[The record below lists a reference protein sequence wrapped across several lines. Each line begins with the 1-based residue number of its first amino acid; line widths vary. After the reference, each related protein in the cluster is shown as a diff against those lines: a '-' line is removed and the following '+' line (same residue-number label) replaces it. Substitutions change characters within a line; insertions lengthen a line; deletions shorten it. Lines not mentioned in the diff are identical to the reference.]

1 MVWYES
7 ARLPHGRPSRC
18 SQPTIYL
25 LLIIIVRFQGQFYDN
40 VFVHFKPADRRWYG
54 VEVMGIR

>member
-1 MVWYES
+1 MIVV
-7 ARLPHGRPSRC
+7 
-18 SQPTIYL
+18 
-25 LLIIIVRFQGQFYDN
+25 VRFQGQFYDN

>member
-1 MVWYES
+1 MIV
-7 ARLPHGRPSRC
+7 
-18 SQPTIYL
+18 
-25 LLIIIVRFQGQFYDN
+25 VRFQGQFYDN